1 MSTSPFPLLPLRF
14 LFPQRLV
21 KRCLGKCGRP
31 VPVPAAAPM
40 SRTGGNSTAVLER
53 AGAETVKRAV
63 ELDVASRFQESLV
76 CYQEGIDLLLQVVK
90 ATKDEAKKHR
100 YRQKI
105 SEYMTRAEDIKKHIE
120 KEKQDGKYHKQ
131 IRIEENATGFSYEK
145 VFQEYLSE
153 IVSEVWVE
161 DPYIRSVHQLY
172 NFLRFCEM
180 LVKGPCKVK
189 TIHLLTSYDEG
200 SGKSQQITGLDEIQ
214 QSLRNYGVMLNIA
227 FSSSIHDREIR
238 FNNGWMIKIGR
249 GLDYFKRPQ
258 GRFSIGYCD
267 FDLRPCHETTVDV
280 FHTKHTKKM

>member
-1 MSTSPFPLLPLRF
+1 
-14 LFPQRLV
+14 
-21 KRCLGKCGRP
+21 
-31 VPVPAAAPM
+31 
-40 SRTGGNSTAVLER
+40 
-53 AGAETVKRAV
+53 AGVQTVKRAV
-63 ELDVASRFQESLV
+63 QLDVASRFQESLV

-105 SEYMTRAEDIKKHIE
+105 SELTFFS
-120 KEKQDGKYHKQ
+120 DGKYHKQ
-131 IRIEENATGFSYEK
+131 IRIEENATGFGYEK
-145 VFQEYLSE
+145 LFHEYLTE

-161 DPYIRSVHQLY
+161 DPYIRHVHQASRYLLY

-180 LVKGPCKVK
+180 LIKGPCKVK
-189 TIHLLTSYDEG
+189 TIHLLTSRDEG
-200 SGKSQQITGLDEIQ
+200 SGRIQQMSGLEEIQ
-214 QSLRNYGVMLNIA
+214 QSLRSYGVTLNIE

-249 GLDYFKRPQ
+249 GLDYFKKPQ

-280 FHTKHTKKM
+280 FHTKHTKKI

>member
-1 MSTSPFPLLPLRF
+1 
-14 LFPQRLV
+14 
-21 KRCLGKCGRP
+21 
-31 VPVPAAAPM
+31 
-40 SRTGGNSTAVLER
+40 
-53 AGAETVKRAV
+53 AGAEALRRAV

-105 SEYMTRAEDIKKHIE
+105 SEYMTRAEDIKRH
-120 KEKQDGKYHKQ
+120 GKYHKQ
-131 IRIEENATGFSYEK
+131 IRIEENATGFGYEK
-145 VFQEYLSE
+145 LFHEYLSE

-161 DPYIRSVHQLY
+161 DPYIRHIHQASRYLLY

-180 LVKGPCKVK
+180 LIKGPCKVK

-200 SGKSQQITGLDEIQ
+200 SGRSQQMSGLEEIK
-214 QSLRNYGVMLNIA
+214 QSLRNYGVTLNIE

-249 GLDYFKRPQ
+249 GLDYFKKPQ

>member
-1 MSTSPFPLLPLRF
+1 
-14 LFPQRLV
+14 
-21 KRCLGKCGRP
+21 
-31 VPVPAAAPM
+31 
-40 SRTGGNSTAVLER
+40 

-63 ELDVASRFQESLV
+63 QLDAASRFQESLV

-90 ATKDEAKKHR
+90 ATTDEAKKHR

-105 SEYMTRAEDIKKHIE
+105 SELTFLS
-120 KEKQDGKYHKQ
+120 DGKYHKQ
-131 IRIEENATGFSYEK
+131 IRIEENATGFGYEK
-145 VFQEYLSE
+145 LFQEYLTE
-153 IVSEVWVE
+153 IVSEVWVQ
-161 DPYIRSVHQLY
+161 DPYIRQIHQASRSCEIKLFQLY

-189 TIHLLTSYDEG
+189 TIHLLTSYDGG
-200 SGKSQQITGLDEIQ
+200 SGRSQQLSVLEEIK
-214 QSLRNYGVMLNIA
+214 QSLSNYGVTLNIE

-249 GLDYFKRPQ
+249 GLDYFKKPQ
-258 GRFSIGYCD
+258 GHFSIGYCD